1 MRKLPAISVI
11 GLIIINCT
19 FVILALG
26 PMPPYGAYLAR
37 LYPNN
42 QHENHYILLPET
54 ELDLVVLDCQAS
66 GTPDPKITFFKDGSL
81 IRNDL
86 IPGIRINESMVS
98 SYNYWMLNISGKVLK
113 IMQFLLFIHRT
124 PIL

>member
-1 MRKLPAISVI
+1 MKKLEDVSVI
-11 GLIIINCT
+11 GLIIINCP

-26 PMPPYGAYLAR
+26 PMPPYGAFLAR
-37 LYPNN
+37 QYPNN
-42 QHENHYILLPET
+42 QHENHHILLPET

>member
-1 MRKLPAISVI
+1 MRRLQAVSVI

-26 PMPPYGAYLAR
+26 PMPPYGVFLAR
-37 LYPNN
+37 VYPNN
-42 QHENHYILLPET
+42 QHENHHILLPET

-98 SYNYWMLNISGKVLK
+98 SLGWSK
-113 IMQFLLFIHRT
+113 F
-124 PIL
+124 